1 MSDLS
6 KSDGEKLSVVLP
18 PIRCTPAE
26 RAAIQAK
33 ALEAGLNRSAYLR
46 EVAINGEIKGR
57 ASQLDIEILHELRRI
72 GVNMNQLARRFNS
85 TGRQPAEL
93 VSTCAKLETA
103 LDKMMEKI

>member
-1 MSDLS
+1 MSDS
-6 KSDGEKLSVVLP
+6 PKADSETLSVVLP
-18 PIRCTPAE
+18 PVRCTVAE
-26 RAAIQAK
+26 KEAIQAK
-33 ALEAGLNRSAYLR
+33 AVEAGLNRSAYLR

-72 GVNMNQLARRFNS
+72 GVNMNQLAKRFNA
-85 TGRQPAEL
+85 TGTQPAEL